1 MFMIYGKSVEM
12 LVEFLWKF
20 YSKYGYFCEDIW
32 KTKISK
38 WKHCISNWRIKHAYI
53 HTTLELDAACVTIDH
68 QRSSQ

>member
-20 YSKYGYFCEDIW
+20 YSKYGYFCEEIW

-38 WKHCISNWRIKHAYI
+38 WKHCLHMYNKGRGFIGYPKGRNRDIK
-53 HTTLELDAACVTIDH
+53 LVN
-68 QRSSQ
+68 